1 MSARQLRAI
10 ASCLIVC
17 VLVVPRL
24 ASAQEQREP
33 SSVGQALKLTF
44 LDPTTYVPALFT
56 YDATMKDWNTS
67 QTFFQNGFLERNA
80 RFTVSGFSNDRA
92 VSYEVGRN
100 QILRDSLS
108 VLAVSAVHNF
118 SERLIQESLRER
130 YPEHRKMVTAL
141 GWIERAAV
149 SSLLSYELA
158 GPHYRQW
165 RQNQQLSMQLG
176 MR

>member
-56 YDATMKDWNTS
+56 YDAAMKDWNTS

-80 RFTVSGFSNDRA
+80 RFTVSGFARDRRRVPFPFPRRHRVSQNDFEQRTERQLTVIA
-92 VSYEVGRN
+92 LVNAIMHVCRRSK
-100 QILRDSLS
+100 QI
-108 VLAVSAVHNF
+108 
-118 SERLIQESLRER
+118 
-130 YPEHRKMVTAL
+130 M
-141 GWIERAAV
+141 
-149 SSLLSYELA
+149 
-158 GPHYRQW
+158 
-165 RQNQQLSMQLG
+165 
-176 MR
+176 